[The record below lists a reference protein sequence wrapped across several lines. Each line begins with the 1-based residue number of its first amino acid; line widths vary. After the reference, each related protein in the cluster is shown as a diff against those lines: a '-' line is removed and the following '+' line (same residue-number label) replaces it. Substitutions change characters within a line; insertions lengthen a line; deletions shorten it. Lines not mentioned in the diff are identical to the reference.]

1 MTIGILGAGQLG
13 QMLAQAGIALGQ
25 DCVFLD
31 PAEAPCAAV
40 MGDHL
45 SADYDDA
52 DALAQLARRSDVV
65 TLEFENVPV
74 ATLDTLAQSVPVH
87 PGSRSLACAQDRAEE
102 KALFDRLGI
111 ATPTYRLVDSA
122 DALREA
128 LRDVGAPAV
137 LKNRRFGYDGKGQSV
152 LKSTDD
158 VDAAWDA
165 VGGQPSILEAFVPF
179 QREVSM
185 VAARATDGAMRFY
198 PVTENVH
205 RDGILRLSTPQ
216 QDDPLT
222 DAARQATRAVAEAL
236 DHVGVLAFEFFDRDG
251 ELVANEFAPRVHNSG
266 HWTQDGAVCSQFENH
281 LRAVSGLPLG
291 DTRQTQACAMV
302 NIIGQAV
309 PVADLSAIDG
319 ACVHSYA
326 KAPRPGRKVG
336 HVNVV
341 AADAAT
347 LTRRLQ
353 AVHAVLT

>member
-266 HWTQDGAVCSQFENH
+266 HWTQDGAVRVRS
-281 LRAVSGLPLG
+281 AVGRHASDPGL
-291 DTRQTQACAMV
+291 CH
-302 NIIGQAV
+302 GQ
-309 PVADLSAIDG
+309 
-319 ACVHSYA
+319 HH
-326 KAPRPGRKVG
+326 RPGRSRGRPVG
-336 HVNVV
+336 HRWRLRAQLRQG
-341 AADAAT
+341 AAPRAQGGACECGRSGCRHPDPALAGRS
-347 LTRRLQ
+347 RRLDLRP
-353 AVHAVLT
+353 AAAG